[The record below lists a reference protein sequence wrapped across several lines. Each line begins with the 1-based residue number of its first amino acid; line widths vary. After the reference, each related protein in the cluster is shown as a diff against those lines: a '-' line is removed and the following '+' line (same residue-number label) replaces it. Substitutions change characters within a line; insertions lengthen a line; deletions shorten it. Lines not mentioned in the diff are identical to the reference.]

1 MSYYEYKNY
10 DDLLNDIS
18 SGSYIVNQPMNSN
31 GKQISFL
38 NKLLEFSNIDQ
49 DNLHKIIQDI
59 LNRIKHSILLEK
71 KKDSVKNLL
80 KHVEGEWDENKTIF
94 SDNDFNCMN
103 QKCKY
108 KTQAQ
113 KYEDLSSQ
121 IEQKMSEKGV
131 FSKFLKEEDMEDYS
145 NLELFNL
152 GDESLRSCENLLKEI
167 DNDLIKIN
175 DEIQKIEN
183 IDLSFILDLSL
194 KHIEL
199 YKCFDKE
206 NKDTINEK
214 INNIF
219 LNYALII
226 SLLKKQYNHT
236 RMILLEIKMKMSEK
250 CNFMKDTIKQLR
262 INKGNNQTF
271 EFF

>member
-49 DNLHKIIQDI
+49 DNLHKIFQDI

-71 KKDSVKNLL
+71 KKDSVKKLL
-80 KHVEGEWDENKTIF
+80 KHVEGEWDENKTMF
-94 SDNDFNCMN
+94 SDNDFNCMD
-103 QKCKY
+103 QRCKY
-108 KTQAQ
+108 KTQSQ
-113 KYEDLSSQ
+113 NYEELATQ
-121 IEQKMSEKGV
+121 IEQKMSERGV
-131 FSKFLKEEDMEDYS
+131 FSNFLKDEDMGEYS
-145 NLELFNL
+145 HLELFNL
-152 GDESLRSCENLLKEI
+152 GDESLRSCEILLKEI

-183 IDLSFILDLSL
+183 IDLSYILDLSL

-199 YKCFDKE
+199 YQCFDEE
-206 NKDTINEK
+206 NKEIINEK

-219 LNYALII
+219 LNYALMI
-226 SLLKKQYNHT
+226 SLLKKQYSHT
-236 RMILLEIKMKMSEK
+236 RMMLLEIKMKMSEK
-250 CNFMKDTIKQLR
+250 CNFMKDIIKQLKR
-262 INKGNNQTF
+262 NKGNNQNF